1 MASAPGEW
9 SRPAVI
15 ELLSRIAAVNGG
27 NHAGVWDVV
36 AWSGQRTVFVESKR
50 ANKDAIRPTQ
60 TRWLA
65 AALKAGLGADDFLVA
80 EWHFD

>member
-1 MASAPGEW
+1 MAGPRDEIDD
-9 SRPAVI
+9 PAVI

-60 TRWLA
+60 TRWLT
-65 AALKAGLGADDFLVA
+65 AALKAGLGAEDFLVA